1 MSIFNPGLVLFDIP
15 PRQTTTTKEERAEYK
30 SRKGTARL
38 RELVER
44 LDEIVR
50 RSRQ

>member
-15 PRQTTTTKEERAEYK
+15 PRQTTTTQEERAEYK
-30 SRKGTARL
+30 SRRHSQRL

-50 RSRQ
+50 RSK